1 VVGYRIGYGRVSTR
15 DQNPDSQRDALEAAG
30 CDEVFID
37 KASGKLA
44 RRPELDKALGRLRPG
59 DTFVITRLSRAM
71 RSLRDLIDLAAS
83 LQARGIDLV
92 VLRQGIDT
100 TTPTGRLAFHVMGAI
115 DEFQRELI
123 VEGTHEGLAAARARG
138 RVGGRPRKLSADQA
152 ALARQLY
159 DECGPDGKRARTVAQ
174 IAAMF
179 GVTRATIYRHLD
191 RPAVPTPAAA
201 AVRTQYQAR
210 PGRRVIVVTDLAD
223 LRGPAHGPVTLPLRL
238 YWSPP
243 GRVFDLDDP
252 YLLRSMYQTVL
263 GEAARPEDL
272 TSHLDRDTLIA
283 IWPDL
288 HLPKGVRQAWEE
300 HHPVLRAATVS
311 AA

>member
-1 VVGYRIGYGRVSTR
+1 MGYRIGYGRVSTR
-15 DQNPDSQRDALEAAG
+15 DQNPDSQRDALEAAE

-92 VLRQGIDT
+92 VLKQGIDT
-100 TTPTGRLAFHVMGAI
+100 TTPSGRLAFHIMGAI

-159 DECGPDGKRARTVAQ
+159 DERGQDGKRARTVAQ

-191 RPAVPTPAAA
+191 RPQPRLPRCGRSTRPA
-201 AVRTQYQAR
+201 
-210 PGRRVIVVTDLAD
+210 PGA
-223 LRGPAHGPVTLPLRL
+223 G
-238 YWSPP
+238 
-243 GRVFDLDDP
+243 
-252 YLLRSMYQTVL
+252 
-263 GEAARPEDL
+263 
-272 TSHLDRDTLIA
+272 
-283 IWPDL
+283 
-288 HLPKGVRQAWEE
+288 
-300 HHPVLRAATVS
+300 
-311 AA
+311 